1 MGNTQNPK
9 NNAEGYN
16 DPTAYNGLKNA
27 IHDETETEIRATKLI
42 KTRKYI
48 IGLAGF
54 ELVERIKIR
63 DTKTGKKFL

>member
-9 NNAEGYN
+9 NNAEGYS
-16 DPTAYNGLKNA
+16 DLTAYNGLKNA
-27 IHDETETEIRATKLI
+27 IHEETETEIRATKLI
-42 KTRKYI
+42 KTLKYI

>member
-9 NNAEGYN
+9 NNAEGYS
-16 DPTAYNGLKNA
+16 DLTAYNGLKNA
-27 IHDETETEIRATKLI
+27 IHEETETEIRATKLI
-42 KTRKYI
+42 KTLKYI

-63 DTKTGKKFL
+63 DAKTGKKFL

>member
-9 NNAEGYN
+9 NNAEGYS
-16 DPTAYNGLKNA
+16 DLTAYNGLKNA

-42 KTRKYI
+42 KTLKYI